1 MLTALDSS
9 RAGEAAREK
18 PEQMSAGEG
27 GAPRRGITRAR
38 VRGGGRV
45 CHAQGAASRRGRGS
59 VRFYRTGWVRSGSHG
74 PDHVRPC
81 RASGPWKFIPDEAGG
96 HGRVPCSDG
105 IGSDNCH
112 SDAVLS
118 GSGRAVGGWGRRGQS
133 RGEGTAVQVNA
144 CGTRPSL

>member
-18 PEQMSAGEG
+18 PEQMSGEG

-133 RGEGTAVQVNA
+133 RGRGTAVQVNA